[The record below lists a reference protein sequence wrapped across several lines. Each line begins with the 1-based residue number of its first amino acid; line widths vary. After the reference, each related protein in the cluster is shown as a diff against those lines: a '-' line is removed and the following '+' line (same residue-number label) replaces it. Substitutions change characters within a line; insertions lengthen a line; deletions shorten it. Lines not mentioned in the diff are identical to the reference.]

1 MDKRIN
7 KRITSNKTKKIEAQK
22 NLNCLITEDYN
33 FFYIVYDLDAWPRNP
48 INNFKF
54 KNCLFEATNIIKII
68 DVATNITKVCTYSG
82 KGITFDSSDS
92 WAFEIWR

>member
-1 MDKRIN
+1 MFLVEIGIKFDKDCLAAEQN
-7 KRITSNKTKKIEAQK
+7 NYSTKIV
-22 NLNCLITEDYN
+22 NL
-33 FFYIVYDLDAWPRNP
+33 YIVYDLGAWSRNP

-68 DVATNITKVCTYSG
+68 DVATNIIKVCTYSG

-92 WAFEIWR
+92 WAFDIWC